1 MANRIFGIIGW
12 IGTAL
17 VFGAVAARFF
27 APPWG
32 WWSDQYAT
40 YMAWAGL
47 ASVLLY
53 MAGQWRDVATF
64 YKGRGARY
72 GTMSMVSIV
81 VFLGILIA
89 VNYLSIRQNKRWDFT
104 ANQVYSLSD
113 QTIKVLKT
121 LDAPVTFVV
130 FDKETNFDR
139 FRDRLDEFTYHS
151 TNVKTEYVDPDR
163 EPTRAKEAAI
173 QAYGTILIQYK
184 DRTERVTSAEEQ
196 TLTNGLIKAVTGA
209 TRKVYFTQGHGEKDT
224 AATDRTGLSTIAQA
238 LSSDNYAVET
248 LVLVQQKTVPA
259 DATVVV
265 IAGPSTDFFQPEIEA
280 LNTYVNAGGK
290 VMVMLDPEAKAG
302 VNTHPLLV
310 QFLADWGI
318 RAGNDVV
325 LDASGMGQMLGTD
338 ASVPVAAQY
347 PPHAIS
353 EGFRLLTAYPMARSM
368 TPIEGGSNSRTA
380 QPLVNT
386 SPQSWAE
393 AELATLTGTGDAQVA
408 YNADKGDK
416 QGPITLGA
424 AASAAAITAPA
435 PPASNGSPATPDA
448 ERKPESRVVGF
459 GDSDFAANFGLGIQG
474 NRDFFMNAVNWLAQ
488 QENLI
493 AIRPRE
499 PEDRRLTL
507 TADQQQRIML
517 LCLFIIPG
525 LVFASGVYT
534 WWRRR

>member
-27 APPWG
+27 TPPWG

-53 MAGQWRDVATF
+53 MAGQWRDVANF

-104 ANQVYSLSD
+104 ANQIYSLSD

-163 EPTRAKEAAI
+163 EPTRAKEAEI

-196 TLTNGLIKAVTGA
+196 ALTNGLIKAVTGA

-325 LDASGMGQMLGTD
+325 LDDSGMGQMLGTD

-353 EGFRLLTAYPMARSM
+353 EGFRLITAYPMARSM
-368 TPIEGGSNSRTA
+368 TPIEGGSNSHTA

-393 AELATLTGTGDAQVA
+393 AELETLTGTGDAQVA

-424 AASAAAITAPA
+424 AVSAAAITVPA
-435 PPASNGSPATPDA
+435 PPASNGSPAAPDS